1 MTSLRDIQQ
10 HISTNLITLRDHY
23 DIEDWSAFKDLS
35 LQCQILTTKQIESY
49 NRLIRLSRSQ
59 DMLMQLMY
67 NIESSSDNLT
77 KFKTLTQHAR

>member
-10 HISTNLITLRDHY
+10 CISTNLITLRDHY
-23 DIEDWSAFKDLS
+23 DIEDWSAFKDLL

-49 NRLIRLSRSQ
+49 VRLSRSQ
-59 DMLMQLMY
+59 DMLTQLMY
-67 NIESSSDNLT
+67 NIESSSNNLT

>member
-10 HISTNLITLRDHY
+10 RISTNLITLLRDHY

-49 NRLIRLSRSQ
+49 NRLVRLSRSQ
-59 DMLMQLMY
+59 DMLTQLMY
-67 NIESSSDNLT
+67 NIESSSDN
-77 KFKTLTQHAR
+77 